1 MLGIHSTSESR
12 CFQIPDWQRE
22 FEAAMHKNDHT
33 QRSEELQK
41 ARAVIFLRLKAMA
54 TRPPGIVERI
64 ALNDA
69 IHLLR
74 ILRSESLSNR
84 GWDKMKVLICSTG
97 VPEDR

>member
-1 MLGIHSTSESR
+1 MLGLHSTSESG
-12 CFQIPDWQRE
+12 CFQFPDWQRE
-22 FEAAMHKNDHT
+22 FEAAMQENDQT
-33 QRSEELQK
+33 QHPERLQK
-41 ARAVIFLRLKAMA
+41 ARAAIFLRLKAMA

-84 GWDKMKVLICSTG
+84 EERTSGGRISFTSS
-97 VPEDR
+97 